1 MGTSVE
7 LSHLEEPLMTLTYPV
22 ARETAA
28 EQLADVTVRLANG
41 EENLGDLIAD
51 VPSDAF
57 DSAEEL
63 RDELYGYLP
72 EEALGEPGQSEGDA

>member
-28 EQLADVTVRLANG
+28 EQLDDVTARLANG